1 MIWTLVHFGIMLHRM
16 LSLIF
21 FVSQFLGPFWHRI
34 WLLLTRFRLLFSFFF
49 AGYESW
55 NKSSWKE
62 KYFFTS
68 IGLFFRR
75 NFLDVEKGIK
85 WYEIKLDRGSLLQVR
100 RVLFLVEI
108 AHDVTV
114 LQWTNLSFLSCRI
127 KYTTSSWCAIIQYDL
142 IVQNEIFQIIRVLST
157 DMYLK
162 FLDKWQKI
170 RQLQKLSF

>member
-1 MIWTLVHFGIMLHRM
+1 MKSPKDRMIFSGVCLHLYFALFFYWFFYNTWMIWTLVHFGIMLHRM

-21 FVSQFLGPFWHRI
+21 FVSHFPGPFWHRI

-114 LQWTNLSFLSCRI
+114 LQWTN
-127 KYTTSSWCAIIQYDL
+127 
-142 IVQNEIFQIIRVLST
+142 
-157 DMYLK
+157 
-162 FLDKWQKI
+162 
-170 RQLQKLSF
+170 